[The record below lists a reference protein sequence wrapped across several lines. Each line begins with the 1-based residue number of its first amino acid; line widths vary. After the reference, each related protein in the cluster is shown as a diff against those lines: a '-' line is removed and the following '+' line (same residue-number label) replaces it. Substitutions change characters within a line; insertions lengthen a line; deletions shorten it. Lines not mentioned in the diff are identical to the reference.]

1 MTIVDTPS
9 TPSQAG
15 NKVAKITGYKKWTI
29 SLYAISAFL
38 VVATYA
44 FCDSKLDAVTKMN
57 IMLTACAGIGGV
69 AAGHG
74 IIEGAIDKMK
84 TMINQ
89 KEEKK

>member
-1 MTIVDTPS
+1 M
-9 TPSQAG
+9 G
-15 NKVAKITGYKKWTI
+15 NNNKKINGYKKWTI

-44 FCDSKLDAVTKMN
+44 FCDSGLDAVTKMN

-74 IIEGAIDKMK
+74 IIEGGIDKIK
-84 TMINQ
+84 SKLLQPT
-89 KEEKK
+89 EEKK